1 MVNGLPEGADEMA
14 GCMASICSS
23 VSSCASSHTSTST
36 VKPRP
41 ELFERAMNSMLPPF
55 FNTMAS

>member
-1 MVNGLPEGADEMA
+1 MA

-55 FNTMAS
+55 FNTMASWPFVARM